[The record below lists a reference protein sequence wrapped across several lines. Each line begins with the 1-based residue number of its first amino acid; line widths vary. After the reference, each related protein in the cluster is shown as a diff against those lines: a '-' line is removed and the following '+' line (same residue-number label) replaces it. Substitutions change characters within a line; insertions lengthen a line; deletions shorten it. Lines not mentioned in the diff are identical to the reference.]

1 MTSLYIYFMPTLTSD
16 EIENDN
22 IGRKFR
28 TGLVSL
34 TEGGVQKLKL
44 RDKYVLVRNNL
55 PSAAA
60 TVGKLFWT
68 MVQIDY
74 NNFITIYLK
83 LLYPILFYNKLNK
96 L

>member
-1 MTSLYIYFMPTLTSD
+1 MPTLTSD

-22 IGRKFR
+22 LGRQFR

-55 PSAAA
+55 PSPAA
-60 TVGKLFWT
+60 TVGKLFRT
-68 MVQIDY
+68 MVQLDY
-74 NNFITIYLK
+74 NNFIAIYLK
-83 LLYPILFYNKLNK
+83 FCT
-96 L
+96 